1 MRNKRS
7 YSNRNHGRFE
17 EGGSRNRNSRW
28 EQPRGKFEEREVAL
42 PEINEEREVPWAS
55 LEWKHMKKERSV

>member
-1 MRNKRS
+1 MVDSRKEVP
-7 YSNRNHGRFE
+7 GIATLD
-17 EGGSRNRNSRW
+17 GSSLEASLRR
-28 EQPRGKFEEREVAL
+28 REVAL